1 MLNWALVES
10 ASARSKNA
18 NVLKNA
24 VGLGSA
30 NVLKNAAGLMS
41 VTASKN
47 GAGLKSV
54 LSKGSEAAVQSL
66 SGARLNTASELL
78 EFDAVIDDS
87 SRSPGFNA
95 GLFLCVWRPAQ
106 EKRSRG
112 VARRAPL
119 AKTPEI

>member
-54 LSKGSEAAVQSL
+54 LSKGSEAAEQSL

-78 EFDAVIDDS
+78 EFDAVIDEGA
-87 SRSPGFNA
+87 RTPGVENRANVGPRVASPS
-95 GLFLCVWRPAQ
+95 
-106 EKRSRG
+106 EIRG
-112 VARRAPL
+112 SVGDVRH
-119 AKTPEI
+119 